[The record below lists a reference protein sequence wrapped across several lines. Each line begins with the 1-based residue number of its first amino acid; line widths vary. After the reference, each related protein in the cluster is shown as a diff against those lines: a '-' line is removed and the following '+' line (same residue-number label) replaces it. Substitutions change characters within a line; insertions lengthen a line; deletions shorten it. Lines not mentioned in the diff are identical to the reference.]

1 MARPTPLTSAT
12 VPVPSPSTPV
22 ASGAA
27 PADPTLDEP
36 PRGRRGRPLP
46 PRSPYQDAVIDIL
59 REIIG
64 VSDIDVHDQLL
75 TLGDVSQAPRVVA
88 QIRRTIGVDIPV
100 ADYVEAGTVAGL
112 AAAVAAKSFAARS
125 ITRPPALRPRPP
137 DVRPLL
143 SYDQQRLWMENQLLP
158 GVIYNV
164 HGRRRIRGT
173 LDVAVLEASIRTIL
187 ARHDTLRTRFPATD
201 GEPVQVIDDPDD
213 GWQIRIRDLTGL
225 RGQGVQTVEREAER
239 LLDEELSEPFDLT
252 TGPLIRCLLIR
263 LGDTDHALGVTMHHI
278 VSDAWSIGL
287 FVRELTAL
295 YQAGGDP
302 ERAGLAPLPV
312 QYLDYAVWQR
322 GWLTGEAL
330 EYQVSHWRRHLHD
343 APRVLALP
351 TVQRRTN
358 AMRAEAGQVVDALS
372 AEETAALHQLCRTH
386 GITSFM
392 ALYAVLATIFSRWSG
407 QTDVVIGVPVA
418 GRTNSVTDRL
428 IGFFINMLPLRI
440 DLSGNP
446 TFVDLLERVRHVALD
461 GYAHAE
467 APMDEVVR
475 DLNIA
480 RDPRRT
486 PLFEVVLNVVAS
498 PEAEDVTSL
507 AIEDMKTPSLFSR
520 YDLTF
525 TAQESGGVLRFKL
538 DFPADRGELARGRVL
553 LEQLRTLLRAVI
565 NDPTVRLLD
574 EPAEPPAA
582 APPGADRAAAAPPTP
597 HLAVARH
604 AATAGAVAVVD
615 GSGRWS
621 YRWLSQAADRVAEV
635 LAERGVTAAER
646 VGVVRRPTAGFVAV
660 LLGAA
665 QAGVTGTVIE
675 TDDPALTRP
684 LGLSTVL
691 DASPDGRPAAGT
703 IDVSPLLP
711 AGPGTHD
718 RTGTGEHVDA
728 RTRTDAGGDDWAVQ
742 RLGLGPDDRFVTLSS
757 RPGQLMSAMCTAFA
771 AGATLVIPERSF
783 EGGIDV
789 LTRWLRDNA
798 ITVAYLDPP
807 LLRAMS
813 AQTPVP
819 ALPALRC
826 AVIVNTGDLLP
837 HDVEALREM
846 APGCRCVSVYGVAAD
861 GRPLAWY
868 DAPQEL
874 EVRTAPLR
882 VPLGTPLPGM
892 PVTLRRP
899 SGQPAA
905 IGELAEIWNGAERTG
920 DLGRR
925 WPDGTLEYAGTS
937 GGTSTVDP
945 LETVAALRDVPGVR
959 DAVVTE
965 QAALDGTTA
974 LLGYVAGPD
983 PAIDTM
989 PMQNHL
995 KARMPDYLVPRH
1007 LFVLDA
1013 LPRTPWGGYD
1023 LRALPRPVGDDA
1035 AGDDYA
1041 APRTPME
1048 RQLTGILA
1056 ELLDIERVGIYD
1068 NFFEL
1073 GGFSMLATR
1082 LVTRIRETFR
1092 VQLAVRDVFE
1102 SPTVDELAQLVVRA
1116 QGELSGLEAF
1126 EALLAEVERSA

>member
-1 MARPTPLTSAT
+1 MARPSLVTSPT
-12 VPVPSPSTPV
+12 EPGDHMSDDPPGDRV
-22 ASGAA
+22 ARS
-27 PADPTLDEP
+27 
-36 PRGRRGRPLP
+36 LP
-46 PRSPYQDAVIDIL
+46 PRSPYEDAIIDIL
-59 REIIG
+59 REVVG
-64 VSDIDVHDQLL
+64 VSDIEVQDHLL
-75 TLGDVSQAPRVVA
+75 TVGDVSQAPRVVA
-88 QIRRTIGVDIPV
+88 QIRKTIGVDIPV

-125 ITRPPALRPRPP
+125 MARPPALRPRPP
-137 DVRPLL
+137 DTLARL

-158 GVIYNV
+158 GAIYNV
-164 HGRRRIRGT
+164 HGRRRIQGT

-201 GEPVQVIDDPDD
+201 GEPVQVVDAPDG
-213 GWQIRIRDLTGL
+213 GWRLPIRDLSGL
-225 RGQGVQTVEREAER
+225 RSGGVETVEREARR
-239 LLDEELSEPFDLT
+239 LLDDELTRPFDLT
-252 TGPLIRCLLIR
+252 TGPLIRCVLIK
-263 LGDTDHALGVTMHHI
+263 LGDIDHALGVTMHHI

-295 YQAGGDP
+295 YQAGADP
-302 ERAGLAPLPV
+302 ERAGLAPLAV

-330 EYQVSHWRRHLHD
+330 EYQVGHWRRHLHD

-351 TVQRRTN
+351 TVQRRTS
-358 AMRAEAGQVVDALS
+358 ALRAEAGQVVSALS
-372 AEETAALHQLCRTH
+372 APETAALHELCRTH
-386 GITSFM
+386 GVTSFM

-418 GRTNSVTDRL
+418 GRTNTSTDRL
-428 IGFFINMLPLRI
+428 IGFFVNLLPVRI

-446 TFVDLLERVRHVALD
+446 AFVDLLERVRRVALD
-461 GYAHAE
+461 AYAHAE
-467 APMDEVVR
+467 APIDELVR
-475 DLNIA
+475 DLNIS

-507 AIEDMKTPSLFSR
+507 EIVNMETPSLFSR

-538 DFPADRGELARGRVL
+538 DFPADRCEPERGRAL
-553 LEQLRTLLRAVI
+553 LDQLRTLLRAAVA
-565 NDPTVRLLD
+565 DPKARLLD
-574 EPAEPPAA
+574 EPAESLVDTDA
-582 APPGADRAAAAPPTP
+582 APAVRPAP

-604 AATAGAVAVVD
+604 AATPGAVAVVD
-615 GSGRWS
+615 GAGPWS
-621 YRWLSQAADRVAEV
+621 YRWLGRAADRVAGV
-635 LAERGVTAAER
+635 LADRGVTAADR
-646 VGVVRRPTAGFVAV
+646 VGVVRRPTAAFVAA

-675 TDDPALTRP
+675 TDDPALTGP

-691 DASPDGRPAAGT
+691 DSN
-703 IDVSPLLP
+703 P
-711 AGPGTHD
+711 AGPAAPGTLD
-718 RTGTGEHVDA
+718 LSTLLSPDLDPTDDPGPPDD
-728 RTRTDAGGDDWAVQ
+728 DAGADDWAVGP
-742 RLGLGPDDRFVTLSS
+742 LGLGPDDRFVVLSS
-757 RPGQLMSAMCTAFA
+757 RPGQLMSAMCSAFG
-771 AGATLVIPERSF
+771 AGATLVIPGRSF
-783 EGGIDV
+783 DGGTDV
-789 LTRWLRDNA
+789 LTTWLRENG

-813 AQTPVP
+813 AHTPLP

-826 AVIVNTGDLLP
+826 AVVGNTGDLLP
-837 HDVEALREM
+837 HDIKAVREM
-846 APGCRCVSVYGVAAD
+846 APGCRCVSVYRVAAD

-868 DAPQEL
+868 DAPADL
-874 EVRTAPLR
+874 AVATAPLR
-882 VPLGTPLPGM
+882 VPLGTPLPGR
-892 PVTLRRP
+892 PVALRRA

-905 IGELAEIWNGAERTG
+905 IGELAEIWDGGERTG

-925 WPDGTLEYAGTS
+925 WPDGTVEYAGAS
-937 GGTSTVDP
+937 SVTSTVDP
-945 LETVAALRDVPGVR
+945 IETVSALRDVPGVR

-965 QAALDGTTA
+965 QAGPDGTTV

-983 PAIDTM
+983 PSVDTM
-989 PMQNHL
+989 PIQNHL

-1007 LFVLDA
+1007 LFVLEA

-1023 LRALPRPVGDDA
+1023 LRALPRPAGDA
-1035 AGDDYA
+1035 GGDDYA
-1041 APRTPME
+1041 APRTSME
-1048 RQLTGILA
+1048 RQLTDILA
-1056 ELLDIERVGIYD
+1056 ELLTLERVGIYD

-1082 LVTRIRETFR
+1082 LVGRIRETFG

-1102 SPTVDELAQLVVRA
+1102 SPTVDELAQLIVRA
-1116 QGELSGLEAF
+1116 QGELSGLDDF
-1126 EALLAEVERSA
+1126 ESLLAEIEQTA